1 MTATL
6 QVLTHN
12 FNNTAITTFIF
23 EGRPCWIALEVGRAI
38 GYAGNGKGLVDTIHA
53 KWSDE
58 LVDGSHYEVLTGARL
73 KAFKA
78 LQELGDQKTPSHQ
91 PQMVVLYETGLWLVL
106 TKTHRPAGKALRKV
120 LADEVLPQLARDGRY
135 LPEREVT
142 EQGQMQ
148 VRDDHALRLRDL
160 EYRERELDMRIR
172 QTKAH
177 ALVTLIDSLPYLS
190 DDIRQAYRV
199 KAAEEVTGQNLSLL
213 LPPAADSLSW
223 ESPTQIGER
232 LGVSANT
239 VGKAITALGLRGADG
254 LSRAITNKALHSD
267 RTVVSYLY
275 SPEAADR
282 IATHL
287 RR

>member
-6 QVLTHN
+6 QVITHN
-12 FNNTAITTFIF
+12 FNNTAITTYIF
-23 EGRPCWIALEVGRAI
+23 EGRPCWVALEVGRAI
-38 GYAGNGKGLVDTIHA
+38 GYSGNGKGLVDQLRDE
-53 KWSDE
+53 WSAEMVEGQDFA
-58 LVDGSHYEVLTGARL
+58 VLAGDRL
-73 KAFKA
+73 KSFQDLTK
-78 LQELGDQKTPSHQ
+78 EGGYSPPSSANQ
-91 PQMVVLYETGLWLVL
+91 ITVLYETGIWLVL
-106 TKTHRPAGKALRKV
+106 VKTRRPAGLALRRFLV
-120 LADEVLPQLARDGRY
+120 EQVLPQLARDGRY

-148 VRDDHALRLRDL
+148 MRDDHALRLRDM

-177 ALVTLIDSLPYLS
+177 TLVTLIDSLPYLS

-213 LPPAADSLSW
+213 LPPAAESLSW

-239 VGKAITALGLRGADG
+239 VGKAITALGLRGTDG

-282 IATHL
+282 IADHL

>member
-6 QVLTHN
+6 QVITHN
-12 FNNTAITTFIF
+12 FNNTAITTYIF

-38 GYAGNGKGLVDTIHA
+38 GYSGNGKGLVDQLRDE
-53 KWSDE
+53 WSAEMVEGQDFA
-58 LVDGSHYEVLTGARL
+58 VLTSDRL
-73 KAFKA
+73 KSFQDLTK
-78 LQELGDQKTPSHQ
+78 EGGYSPPSSANQ
-91 PQMVVLYETGLWLVL
+91 ITVLYETGMWLVL
-106 TKTHRPAGKALRKV
+106 VKTRRPAGLALRRFLV
-120 LADEVLPQLARDGRY
+120 EQVLPQVARDGRY

-142 EQGQMQ
+142 QQGVM
-148 VRDDHALRLRDL
+148 VENEHAIRLRDL

-172 QTKAH
+172 QGKAA
-177 ALVTLIDSLPYLS
+177 ALVTLVDSLPYLT

-199 KAAEEVTGQNLSLL
+199 KAAEEITGQNLSLL

-239 VGKAITALGLRGADG
+239 VGKAITALGLRGAEG

-282 IATHL
+282 IAAHL

>member
-6 QVLTHN
+6 QVITHN
-12 FNNTAITTFIF
+12 FNDTAITTYIF

-38 GYAGNGKGLVDTIHA
+38 GYSGNGKGLVDQLRDE
-53 KWSDE
+53 WSAEMVEGQDFAAF
-58 LVDGSHYEVLTGARL
+58 TGDRL
-73 KAFKA
+73 KSFQDLTK
-78 LQELGDQKTPSHQ
+78 EGGYSPPSSANQ
-91 PQMVVLYETGLWLVL
+91 ITVLYETGMWLVL
-106 TKTHRPAGKALRKV
+106 VKTRRPAGLALRRFLV
-120 LADEVLPQLARDGRY
+120 EQVLPQVARDGRY

-142 EQGQMQ
+142 QQGVM
-148 VRDDHALRLRDL
+148 VENEHAIRLRDL

-172 QTKAH
+172 QGKAA
-177 ALVTLIDSLPYLS
+177 ALVTLVDSLPYLT

-199 KAAEEVTGQNLSLL
+199 KAAEEITGQNLSLL

-239 VGKAITALGLRGADG
+239 VGKAITALGLRGAEG

-282 IATHL
+282 IAAHL